1 MPRLDGGVGEFGML
15 AGYRILLITT
25 GRHLRLFRE
34 DLDRFGRAIDDGLA
48 RGRWPRPASSRSA
61 ITPGSSGTYRALC
74 TGPNEGAN

>member
-34 DLDRFGRAIDDGLA
+34 DLDRLWTRD
-48 RGRWPRPASSRSA
+48 
-61 ITPGSSGTYRALC
+61 
-74 TGPNEGAN
+74 